1 MRTNNFFS
9 IAALVICGL
18 VCFSNV
24 KASTPAG
31 GTSIATSDPV
41 TVNIKFKP
49 IQSIVVNSSQKTVDL
64 EYITKDDYANGV
76 SVTKD
81 DHLEVF
87 STGGFIV
94 SVASN
99 GDFMESDNAETSKID
114 AAEVTIVAKNGSE
127 TNNGQFEQVT
137 LSTAP
142 TQLISSNTGGTKLN
156 YSITYNNQ
164 AGANNKYINK
174 YMHNDVETVY
184 TAEVTYTI
192 ATK

>member
-31 GTSIATSDPV
+31 GTSATSDPV
-41 TVNIKFKP
+41 TVHIKFKP
-49 IQSIVVNSSQKTVDL
+49 IQSIVVNSGQKTVDL
-64 EYITKDDYANGV
+64 EYNTKDDFANGV

-99 GDFMESDNAETSKID
+99 GDFMGSENAETSKID
-114 AAEVTIVAKNGSE
+114 DAEVTIVAKNGSG
-127 TNNGQFEQVT
+127 TNNGQFEQVA

-156 YSITYNNQ
+156 YNITYNNQ

>member
-31 GTSIATSDPV
+31 GNSATSEPV

-49 IQSIVVNSSQKTVDL
+49 IQSIVVNSGQKTVNL
-64 EYITKDDYANGV
+64 EYYTKEDYASGV
-76 SVTKD
+76 SEKME

-99 GDFMESDNAETSKID
+99 GDFMDSDNAETSKID
-114 AAEVTIVAKNGSE
+114 AQDVTIEAETGSDTELGTFSAVA
-127 TNNGQFEQVT
+127 
-137 LSTAP
+137 LS
-142 TQLISSNTGGTKLN
+142 
-156 YSITYNNQ
+156 
-164 AGANNKYINK
+164 
-174 YMHNDVETVY
+174 
-184 TAEVTYTI
+184 
-192 ATK
+192 